1 MSSISEVVAGA
12 PILEVAKFVPEEY
25 EEDSS
30 LKPIQKLQLGFIRH
44 KTFNEESKF
53 PQAKSITMEQH
64 QQITRKTS

>member
-53 PQAKSITMEQH
+53 P
-64 QQITRKTS
+64 